1 MIAFNK
7 YYSEQPQDPL
17 KKLQQLLNKIDLFEE
32 DDFLEE
38 AFDEN
43 TSNNSNLSELLEIVY
58 FHLFTE
64 NYSNIDLSITKNKNN
79 SLEIK
84 IKKLS

>member
-7 YYSEQPQDPL
+7 SYPEYPQDPL
-17 KKLQQLLNKIDLFEE
+17 KKLEQLLNKIDLFEE

-38 AFDEN
+38 PFDEN